1 MYMEP
6 TTSLSPATVPAPAIA
21 LAAAAS
27 TTPTP
32 TPTPTPTTTTAAHGG
47 IVLAGLSKRY
57 ADGTTAVDRIDLQIE
72 PGTYCCLLGPSGC
85 GKTTMLRMIAGHET
99 LSEGA
104 ILIDGHNVTGRSP
117 RERGT
122 AMMFQNYALFPHLSV
137 RDNVAF
143 ALRVRGIAKKAR
155 LLEADRVIEQ
165 VQLTALADRLPGQLS
180 GGQQQRVALAR
191 AIVMRPTVLL
201 LDEPLSALDEFLRLQ
216 MRGELRA
223 MQRALGITFV
233 HVTHTQLEAIAVADQ
248 VVVMDKGRI
257 AQSAPPREIYAQPR
271 TEYVAAFIGGQ
282 NVLHGQVTTVT
293 ESMVALEGAQGAH
306 YLLPR
311 GDAALAVG
319 ATVSFAVRRDRMRVT
334 GDADPIAL
342 APNTLRGRVRELE
355 YQGIYMKVSLLTD
368 VPAAPG
374 CVVYVEE
381 NTFFKDPVAV
391 GQRVRCHWPAD
402 EAHGLAAMS

>member
-1 MYMEP
+1 MS
-6 TTSLSPATVPAPAIA
+6 TDTATLSASVPAPH
-21 LAAAAS
+21 
-27 TTPTP
+27 PRP
-32 TPTPTPTTTTAAHGG
+32 AHGG
-47 IVLAGLSKRY
+47 VVLAGLTKRY
-57 ADGTTAVDRIDLQIE
+57 ADGTTAVDDIDLRIE

-99 LSEGA
+99 PSDGA
-104 ILIDGHNVTGRSP
+104 ILIDGKNVIDKSP

-143 ALRVRGIAKKAR
+143 AMRVRGVAKKER
-155 LLEADRVIEQ
+155 LYEADRVIEQ
-165 VQLTALADRLPGQLS
+165 VQLGALADRLPGQLS

-191 AIVMRPTVLL
+191 AIIMRPTVLL

-223 MQRALGITFV
+223 MQRELGITFV

-257 AQSAPPREIYAQPR
+257 AQSASPRDIYAQPR

-282 NVLHGQVTTVT
+282 NVMHGQVSDLSGAAIT
-293 ESMVALEGAQGAH
+293 LRGAQGAC
-306 YLLPR
+306 YILPR
-311 GDAALAVG
+311 GDAPVPMG

-334 GDADPIAL
+334 GEHDAMAQI
-342 APNTLRGRVRELE
+342 PNTLHGRVRELE
-355 YQGIYMKVSLLTD
+355 YQGIYMKVSLVTD
-368 VPAAPG
+368 DPSAPG

-381 NTFFKDPVAV
+381 NTFFNDPVAV
-391 GQRVRCHWPAD
+391 GQRVRCGWD
-402 EAHGLAAMS
+402 IGEAHGLAQMA